1 MIDLHSKY
9 RQIALPVFL
18 FFVALG
24 VSCGS
29 SGHGDR
35 ADSGN
40 SVESGGA
47 QATATAVLDVA
58 NTSGITWDEPII
70 DGGQFGGKVTIRV
83 KNESGELCS
92 GLSVN
97 LNLLTADGTL
107 VSNVA
112 MITDRGIEPGDEVTI
127 TNRYIGAGA
136 EQTRLS
142 AITCDNT
149 GASHGAP
156 QSPTK

>member
-1 MIDLHSKY
+1 MTNLHSKY
-9 RQIALPVFL
+9 RQIALSVFL
-18 FFVALG
+18 FVVAFSA
-24 VSCGS
+24 SCGS
-29 SGHGDR
+29 SGDGDGG
-35 ADSGN
+35 DSGN
-40 SVESGGA
+40 RVGSGLA
-47 QATATAVLDVA
+47 QASATAVLDVA

-70 DGGQFGGKVTIRV
+70 DGGQFGGKVLIRV

-112 MITDRGIEPGDEVTI
+112 MIADSGIEAGDEATI
-127 TNRYIGAGA
+127 TSRYVGAGA

-142 AITCDNT
+142 AITCDNS